1 MTMVVIQNMVNLQQ
15 MELILSKIFVIIN
28 HKKIRDKD
36 YNLLILHLK
45 NMHKENMILI
55 INKIKLKSCHKQK
68 RLII

>member
-1 MTMVVIQNMVNLQQ
+1 MVVIQNMVNLQE

-45 NMHKENMILI
+45 NMHRGDIILI